1 MNNYLNEK
9 TRDGKMAHV
18 HIIKTKL
25 NSDAEVEAF
34 SSKNKAL
41 KKYKDYIIEYSGQSN
56 CKVTIQEESFKAVI
70 DGSKNENIFSAEYM
84 RIVIR

>member
-1 MNNYLNEK
+1 MIKNLNDYGISFNGHHSKEFGLDVLSK
-9 TRDGKMAHV
+9 KIG
-18 HIIKTKL
+18 
-25 NSDAEVEAF
+25 F
-34 SSKNKAL
+34 PSKNKAL